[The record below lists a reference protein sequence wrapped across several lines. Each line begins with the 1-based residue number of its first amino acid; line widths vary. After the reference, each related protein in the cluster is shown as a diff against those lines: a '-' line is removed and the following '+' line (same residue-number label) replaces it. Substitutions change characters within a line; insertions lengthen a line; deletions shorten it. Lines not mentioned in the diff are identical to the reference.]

1 MPRRWWEG
9 EMAVEIKPWRLDPL
23 EYEECL
29 EYVLRG
35 ETGRLIVPRTLPQT
49 DRLISQ
55 LCFLKGSY
63 LVTGYRGVGKT
74 SFVNYALA
82 LAYKQ
87 LSSLKPPGVLVRVP
101 LSLARKYETEKLLR
115 RAIRQLY
122 RAVIHT
128 NIEWPGDDG
137 PRHRSLY
144 SLLPGDLQDELTIA
158 YQKTS
163 ARVSEAAT
171 EALKTVI
178 ATATTDEF
186 RVGGEVR
193 GETTIRPDPLPAKLG
208 ATLSGGYKRSKT
220 TSKEEETAR
229 KTVDTLEYLEYDDEI
244 AEAEL
249 MRLIKHLTRRPITLH
264 FQKPEPVPRKCPWF
278 WRMWGKIR
286 RRNYLQ
292 RMVEHQEVR
301 NLHLVFVFDE
311 LDKVNGDDA
320 EEMLKSLKG
329 LLTSGDATFLFIGG
343 WEFANRWLSR
353 TSPEGD
359 LLYSLFNDVI
369 YVPLYTDEE
378 LDIFFR
384 EIVADPP
391 QAHELVQLWEHIK
404 LHCGRTPREL
414 LRQLSR
420 FVRWEQGKLV
430 LNHQETSLFSHLFPH
445 VHRVNSQIDDALPP
459 EVRDALIRR
468 TDQWLMFAEQQ
479 AAFTLDALKNT
490 STGSEETK
498 ETEFISG
505 AGQQA
510 LNDHFGNFLDVM
522 LEAGVFQAEEGPDE
536 RYRFNPNFSLGT
548 WMRRTPSVTFPE
560 ELEPSATL
568 LGPKEAETARTPTP
582 PFEVPPRLANFVDRE
597 AELRAIRQALDTGAS
612 LVQILGMGGIGKTAV
627 AVEIAHRMHERFPDG
642 VLWVSLESGT
652 TLENVLHHIA
662 LSYGQVLA
670 EMETEALAAQVRSLL
685 ASKKALIVL
694 DSAENLSEDE
704 LRQLLPGVPN
714 CPVLITTRTRFTEL
728 ERLGQTVSV
737 GVLPDDDSL
746 ALLRRSAGYRR
757 VSADKDLALQVC
769 QLLGHHP
776 LALEVAGRLA
786 QIRNWDMQTLLN
798 NLQTSMGDTPE
809 MDTPIANV
817 SRAFSAS
824 YDSLTDEQKGVL
836 MASSIFEGDFV
847 ADGVAY
853 LLGDQPPG
861 TVEYLLDGLAN
872 RSLISRGRERTFRVH
887 PLIRT
892 YVRRVADKD
901 ALEKMRRRHARYML
915 RWVRKVKG
923 EAR

>member
-1 MPRRWWEG
+1 
-9 EMAVEIKPWRLDPL
+9 MAVEIKPWRLDPL

-29 EYVLRG
+29 EYVLQG
-35 ETGRLIVPRTLPQT
+35 KTERLIVPRTLPQI

-74 SFVNYALA
+74 SFINCALA
-82 LAYKQ
+82 LAHKQ
-87 LSSLKPPGVLVRVP
+87 LSSLEPPGVLVRVP
-101 LSLARKYETEKLLR
+101 LSLARNYETEKLLR

-122 RAVIHT
+122 EAVIHT
-128 NIEWPGDDG
+128 SIEWPGDDG
-137 PRHRSLY
+137 SRNRSLY
-144 SLLPGDLQDELTIA
+144 SLLPGDLQDELTTA

-171 EALKTVI
+171 EALKMVI
-178 ATATTDEF
+178 ATATTSEF
-186 RVGGEVR
+186 SLGGEVGR
-193 GETTIRPDPLPAKLG
+193 ETTMRPAPLPARLG
-208 ATLSGGYKRSKT
+208 AKLSGGYKRSKS
-220 TSKEEETAR
+220 TSQEEETAR
-229 KTVDTLEYLEYDDEI
+229 ETVDTLEYLEYDDEI

-249 MRLIKHLTRRPITLH
+249 TRLIKHLTRGPVTLR
-264 FQKPEPVPRKCPWF
+264 FQKPEPVPHKWPWF

-292 RMVEHQEVR
+292 RVVGHQEVR

-311 LDKVNGDDA
+311 LDKVAPDEA
-320 EEMLKSLKG
+320 ERMLRSLKG
-329 LLTSGDATFLFIGG
+329 LLTTSDATFLFIGG

-378 LDIFFR
+378 LDIFFH
-384 EIVADPP
+384 EIVADPS
-391 QAHELVQLWEHIK
+391 QARELVQLWEHMK

-420 FVRWEQGKLV
+420 FVRWDQGKLV
-430 LNHQETSLFSHLFPH
+430 LNHQEASLFSDLFPH
-445 VHRVNSQIDDALPP
+445 VHRVNSQIDEALPP

-468 TDQWLMFAEQQ
+468 TDQWLMIAERE
-479 AAFTLDALKNT
+479 AVFTLEALFKT
-490 STGSEETK
+490 PAGSEET
-498 ETEFISG
+498 EFMSG
-505 AGQQA
+505 VGQQA
-510 LNDHFGNFLDVM
+510 LSDHFENFLDVM
-522 LEAGVFQAEEGPDE
+522 LEAGVFQVEEGPDE
-536 RYRFNPNFSLGT
+536 RYRFNSNFSLGT

-560 ELEPSATL
+560 ELEPPATP
-568 LGPKEAETARTPTP
+568 LGAKESETVRAPTT

-612 LVQILGMGGIGKTAV
+612 LVQIVGMGGIGKTAL
-627 AVEIAHRMHERFPDG
+627 AVEIAHRMRDRFPDG
-642 VLWVSLESGT
+642 VLWVTLESGT
-652 TLENVLHHIA
+652 TLENALHHIA
-662 LSYGQVLA
+662 LSYDQVLA

-694 DSAENLSEDE
+694 DSAENLSEGE

-714 CPVLITTRTRFTEL
+714 CPALVTTRTRFTEL
-728 ERLGQTVSV
+728 EHLGQTVSV
-737 GVLPDDDSL
+737 GVLPNDDSL
-746 ALLRRSAGYRR
+746 TLLRRSAGYRR
-757 VSADKDLALQVC
+757 VSADKATALQVC

-776 LALEVAGRLA
+776 LAIEVAGRLA
-786 QIRNWDMQTLLN
+786 QIRNWDIQTLLD
-798 NLQTSMGDTPE
+798 NLQAFMGDTPE
-809 MDTPIANV
+809 MDTPIADV

-824 YDSLTDEQKGVL
+824 YDSLTDEQKEVL
-836 MASSIFEGDFV
+836 MAGSIFEGVFV

-853 LLGDQPPG
+853 LLGDQPTG
-861 TVEYLLDGLAN
+861 TIEYLLDGLAN
-872 RSLISRGRERTFRVH
+872 RSLISLGRERTFRVH
-887 PLIRT
+887 PLIRA

-901 ALEKMRRRHARYML
+901 ALEKLRRRHARYML

-923 EAR
+923 EAK